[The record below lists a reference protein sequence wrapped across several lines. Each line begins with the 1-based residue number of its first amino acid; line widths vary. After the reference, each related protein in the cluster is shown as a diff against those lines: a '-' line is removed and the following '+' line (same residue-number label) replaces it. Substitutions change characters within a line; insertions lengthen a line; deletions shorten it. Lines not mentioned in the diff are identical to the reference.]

1 MTDEL
6 LVERADGVL
15 TLTLNRPDSLNSLN
29 LALKIAL
36 REAIEAAD
44 ADPACRAVLLAG
56 AGRAFCAGQDLAEP
70 GMTGAGT
77 DLEAVLERGG
87 TPLVRAIRALPKPVV
102 CAVQGVAAG
111 AGASL
116 AFACDITLAAED

>member
-44 ADPACRAVLLAG
+44 ADPACRAVLLTG
-56 AGRAFCAGQDLAEP
+56 AGRAFCVGQDLKEHTEALAS
-70 GMTGAGT
+70 TGAPLDT
-77 DLEAVLERGG
+77 VIKHFN
-87 TPLVRAIRALPKPVV
+87 PLVRQLATLSKPVV
-102 CAVQGVAAG
+102 AAVVGPAAG
-111 AGASL
+111 AGA
-116 AFACDITLAAED
+116 